1 MSTQPKVVMYGTA
14 YCPYCSA
21 ARMLLKKKNIDY
33 EDLSIMDDG
42 ERRAEM
48 ENKSGR
54 RTVPQIFIDDRPIG
68 GFDDLYELDRRG
80 ELDRILAR
88 G

>member
-80 ELDRILAR
+80 ELDRMLAH

>member
-48 ENKSGR
+48 ENKSGG
-54 RTVPQIFIDDRPIG
+54 RTVPQILIDDRPIG

>member
-1 MSTQPKVVMYGTA
+1 MSAQPKVVMYGTA

-21 ARMLLKKKNIDY
+21 ARMLLKQKNIEY
-33 EDLSIMDDG
+33 EDLSIMDHG

-48 ENKSGR
+48 EKKSGR

-68 GFDDLYELDRRG
+68 GFDDLYEMDRRG
-80 ELDRILAR
+80 ELDRMLAR
-88 G
+88 A

>member
-21 ARMLLKKKNIDY
+21 ARMLLKKKNIEY
-33 EDLSIMDDG
+33 EDLSIMDDA

-80 ELDRILAR
+80 ELDRMLAH

>member
-54 RTVPQIFIDDRPIG
+54 RTVPQILIDDRPIG

-80 ELDRILAR
+80 ELDRMLAH

>member
-54 RTVPQIFIDDRPIG
+54 RTVPQILIDDRPIG

>member
-21 ARMLLKKKNIDY
+21 ARMLLKKKNIEY
-33 EDLSIMDDG
+33 EDLSIMDDA

-48 ENKSGR
+48 ENKSGG
-54 RTVPQIFIDDRPIG
+54 RTVPQILIDDRPIG

>member
-21 ARMLLKKKNIDY
+21 ARMLLKKKNIEY
-33 EDLSIMDDG
+33 EDLSIMDDA